1 MLTFRQLFHFSEKLD
16 VTMQNP
22 LNVYNLEK
30 KTNATI
36 EPSIT
41 QPFSIVCNSSKVV
54 HRNAYLTMLDDV

>member
-22 LNVYNLEK
+22 PNVYNLEK

-36 EPSIT
+36 KPSVT
-41 QPFSIVCNSSKVV
+41 QPSPIVSDLRKVV
-54 HRNAYLTMLDDV
+54 HKNAYIMMLDDD

>member
-22 LNVYNLEK
+22 PNVYNLEK

-36 EPSIT
+36 KPSVT
-41 QPFSIVCNSSKVV
+41 QPLSIVYNSYKLYIGM
-54 HRNAYLTMLDDV
+54 HI